1 MSMNSTPNGER
12 FRIGIFGCVNSG
24 KSSLINALTGQDIAM
39 VSDVRGTTT
48 DPVSKAMEMLP
59 IGPVLITDT
68 PGLDD
73 ESELAERRIER
84 TMEVLSITDLAI
96 LVVDANR
103 GLCKRDEEIISLF
116 KKEKCPYLTVFNK
129 TDLTKEDSPNRE
141 SLKSLKAGTG
151 SFDQR
156 LGADD
161 AALENTKETLY
172 VSALLGDGID
182 ELKRAIASF
191 DLQEDPAYPIV
202 ADFVSENDTVVLVV
216 PIDDAAPKGRL
227 ILPQQQTIRELI
239 EAGAFA
245 VTVRDTHLEDLMQQ
259 FEKTQIT
266 PSLVVTDSQAFAKV
280 AQIVPSDM
288 RLTSFSILMARHKGI
303 LKASMEGIKAIKG
316 LKDGDRV
323 MISEGCTHRRMC
335 GDIGTVKIPRALKKI
350 NGSTLEYV
358 FSSGGSFGS
367 IDDLK
372 KVSCVIHC
380 GGCMLSEKEM
390 KRRYKLC
397 ERAGV
402 PITNY
407 GLVLAAA
414 GGILDRSI
422 DFIPYE

>member
-1 MSMNSTPNGER
+1 MNSTPNGER

-129 TDLTKEDSPNRE
+129 TDLTDSVP
-141 SLKSLKAGTG
+141 
-151 SFDQR
+151 
-156 LGADD
+156 
-161 AALENTKETLY
+161 ENTKETLY
-172 VSALLGDGID
+172 VSALSGDGID

-202 ADFVSENDTVVLVV
+202 ADLVSENDTVVLVV

-350 NGSTLEYV
+350 NGGTLEYV

>member
-1 MSMNSTPNGER
+1 MNSTPNGER

-73 ESELAERRIER
+73 ESELAKKRMER
-84 TMEVLSITDLAI
+84 TVDVLSVTDLAI
-96 LVVDANR
+96 LVVDAHK

-129 TDLTKEDSPNRE
+129 TDLTDSVP
-141 SLKSLKAGTG
+141 
-151 SFDQR
+151 
-156 LGADD
+156 
-161 AALENTKETLY
+161 ENTKETLY

-182 ELKRAIASF
+182 EIKRAIASF
-191 DLQEDPAYPIV
+191 DLQEDQGYPIV
-202 ADFVSENDTVVLVV
+202 SDLVRENDTVVLVV

-239 EAGAFA
+239 EAGAYA
-245 VTVRDTHLEDLMQQ
+245 VTVRDTHLKDLMQQ

-280 AQIVPSDM
+280 AGIVPSDM

-303 LKASMEGIKAIKG
+303 LKASMKGIKAIKG

-350 NGSTLEYV
+350 SGSTLEYV
-358 FSSGGSFGS
+358 FSSGGSFGR

-372 KVSCVIHC
+372 KVSCVVHC

>member
-73 ESELAERRIER
+73 ESELAKKRMER
-84 TMEVLSITDLAI
+84 TVDVLSVTDLAI
-96 LVVDANR
+96 LVVDAHK

-129 TDLTKEDSPNRE
+129 TDLTDSVP
-141 SLKSLKAGTG
+141 
-151 SFDQR
+151 
-156 LGADD
+156 
-161 AALENTKETLY
+161 ENTKETLY

-191 DLQEDPAYPIV
+191 DLQEDQGYPIV
-202 ADFVSENDTVVLVV
+202 SDLVRENDTVVLVV

-239 EAGAFA
+239 EAGAYA
-245 VTVRDTHLEDLMQQ
+245 VTVRDTHLKDLMQQ

-280 AQIVPSDM
+280 AGIVPSDM

-303 LKASMEGIKAIKG
+303 LKASMKGIKAIKG

-350 NGSTLEYV
+350 SGSTLEYV

-372 KVSCVIHC
+372 KVSCVVHC

>member
-73 ESELAERRIER
+73 ESELAKKRMER
-84 TMEVLSITDLAI
+84 TVDVLSVTDLAI
-96 LVVDANR
+96 LVVDAHK

-129 TDLTKEDSPNRE
+129 TDLTDSVP
-141 SLKSLKAGTG
+141 
-151 SFDQR
+151 
-156 LGADD
+156 
-161 AALENTKETLY
+161 ENTKETLY

-182 ELKRAIASF
+182 EIKRAIASF
-191 DLQEDPAYPIV
+191 DLQEDQGYPIV
-202 ADFVSENDTVVLVV
+202 SDLVRENDTVVLVV

-239 EAGAFA
+239 EAGAYA
-245 VTVRDTHLEDLMQQ
+245 VTVRDTHLKDLMQQ

-280 AQIVPSDM
+280 AGIVPSDM

-303 LKASMEGIKAIKG
+303 LKASMKGIKAIKG

-350 NGSTLEYV
+350 SGSTLEYV
-358 FSSGGSFGS
+358 FSSGGSFGR

-372 KVSCVIHC
+372 KVSCVVHC

>member
-73 ESELAERRIER
+73 ESELAKKRMER
-84 TMEVLSITDLAI
+84 TVDVLSVTDLAI
-96 LVVDANR
+96 LVVDAHK

-116 KKEKCPYLTVFNK
+116 KKEKCPYLKVFNK
-129 TDLTKEDSPNRE
+129 TDLTDSVP
-141 SLKSLKAGTG
+141 
-151 SFDQR
+151 
-156 LGADD
+156 
-161 AALENTKETLY
+161 ENTKETLY

-182 ELKRAIASF
+182 EIKRAIASF
-191 DLQEDPAYPIV
+191 DLQEDQGYPIV
-202 ADFVSENDTVVLVV
+202 SDLVRENDAVVLVV

-239 EAGAFA
+239 EAGAYA
-245 VTVRDTHLEDLMQQ
+245 VTVRDTHLKDLMQQ

-280 AQIVPSDM
+280 AGIVPSDM

-303 LKASMEGIKAIKG
+303 LKASMKGIKAIKG

-350 NGSTLEYV
+350 SGSTLEYV

-372 KVSCVIHC
+372 KVSCVVHC

>member
-73 ESELAERRIER
+73 ESELAKKRMER
-84 TMEVLSITDLAI
+84 TVDVLSVTDLAI
-96 LVVDANR
+96 LVVDAHK
-103 GLCKRDEEIISLF
+103 GLSKRDEEIISLF

-129 TDLTKEDSPNRE
+129 TDLTDSVP
-141 SLKSLKAGTG
+141 
-151 SFDQR
+151 
-156 LGADD
+156 
-161 AALENTKETLY
+161 ENTKETLY

-182 ELKRAIASF
+182 EIKRAIASF
-191 DLQEDPAYPIV
+191 DLQEDQGYPIV
-202 ADFVSENDTVVLVV
+202 SDLVRENDTVVLVV

-239 EAGAFA
+239 EAGAYA
-245 VTVRDTHLEDLMQQ
+245 VTVRDTHLKDLMQQ

-280 AQIVPSDM
+280 AGIVPSDM

-303 LKASMEGIKAIKG
+303 LKASMKGIKAIKG

-350 NGSTLEYV
+350 SGSTLEYV

-372 KVSCVIHC
+372 KVSCVVHC

>member
-1 MSMNSTPNGER
+1 MNSTPNGER

-39 VSDVRGTTT
+39 VSDFRGTTT

-129 TDLTKEDSPNRE
+129 TDLTDSVP
-141 SLKSLKAGTG
+141 
-151 SFDQR
+151 
-156 LGADD
+156 
-161 AALENTKETLY
+161 ENTKETLY
-172 VSALLGDGID
+172 VSALSGDGID

-202 ADFVSENDTVVLVV
+202 ADLVSENDTVVLVV

-245 VTVRDTHLEDLMQQ
+245 VTVRDTLLEDLMQQ

-350 NGSTLEYV
+350 NGGTLEYV

>member
-1 MSMNSTPNGER
+1 MNSTPNGER

-73 ESELAERRIER
+73 ESELAKKRMER
-84 TMEVLSITDLAI
+84 TVDVLSVTDLAI
-96 LVVDANR
+96 LVVDAHK

-129 TDLTKEDSPNRE
+129 TDLTDSVP
-141 SLKSLKAGTG
+141 
-151 SFDQR
+151 
-156 LGADD
+156 
-161 AALENTKETLY
+161 ENTKETLY

-182 ELKRAIASF
+182 EIKRAIASF
-191 DLQEDPAYPIV
+191 DLQEDQGYPIV
-202 ADFVSENDTVVLVV
+202 SDLVRENDTVVLVV

-239 EAGAFA
+239 EAGAYA
-245 VTVRDTHLEDLMQQ
+245 VTVRDTHLKDLMQQ

-280 AQIVPSDM
+280 AGIVPSDM

-303 LKASMEGIKAIKG
+303 LKASMKGIKAIKS

-323 MISEGCTHRRMC
+323 MISEGCTHRRIC

-350 NGSTLEYV
+350 SGSTLEYV
-358 FSSGGSFGS
+358 FSSGGSFGR

-372 KVSCVIHC
+372 KVSCVVHC

>member
-39 VSDVRGTTT
+39 VSDFRGTTT

-129 TDLTKEDSPNRE
+129 TDLTDSVP
-141 SLKSLKAGTG
+141 
-151 SFDQR
+151 
-156 LGADD
+156 
-161 AALENTKETLY
+161 ENTKETLY
-172 VSALLGDGID
+172 VSALSGDGID

-202 ADFVSENDTVVLVV
+202 ADLVSENDTVVLVV

-245 VTVRDTHLEDLMQQ
+245 VTVRDTLLEDLMQQ

-350 NGSTLEYV
+350 NGGTLEYV

>member
-73 ESELAERRIER
+73 ESELAKKRMER
-84 TMEVLSITDLAI
+84 TVDVLSVTDLAI
-96 LVVDANR
+96 LVVDAHK

-116 KKEKCPYLTVFNK
+116 KKEKCPYLKVFNK
-129 TDLTKEDSPNRE
+129 TDLTDSVP
-141 SLKSLKAGTG
+141 
-151 SFDQR
+151 
-156 LGADD
+156 
-161 AALENTKETLY
+161 ENTKETLY
-172 VSALLGDGID
+172 VSALRGDGID

-191 DLQEDPAYPIV
+191 DLQEDQGYPIV
-202 ADFVSENDTVVLVV
+202 SDLVRENDAVVLVV

-239 EAGAFA
+239 EAGAYA
-245 VTVRDTHLEDLMQQ
+245 VTVRDTHLKDLMQQ

-280 AQIVPSDM
+280 AGIVPSDM

-303 LKASMEGIKAIKG
+303 LKASMKGIKAIKG

-350 NGSTLEYV
+350 SGSTLEYV

-372 KVSCVIHC
+372 KVSCVVHC

>member
-1 MSMNSTPNGER
+1 MNSTPNGER

-73 ESELAERRIER
+73 ESELAKKRMER
-84 TMEVLSITDLAI
+84 TVDVLSVTDLAI
-96 LVVDANR
+96 LVVDAHK

-129 TDLTKEDSPNRE
+129 TDLTDSVP
-141 SLKSLKAGTG
+141 
-151 SFDQR
+151 
-156 LGADD
+156 
-161 AALENTKETLY
+161 ENTKETLY

-191 DLQEDPAYPIV
+191 DLQEDQGYPIV
-202 ADFVSENDTVVLVV
+202 SDLVRENDTVVLVV

-239 EAGAFA
+239 EAGAYA
-245 VTVRDTHLEDLMQQ
+245 VTVRDTHLKDLMQQ

-280 AQIVPSDM
+280 AGIVPSDM

-303 LKASMEGIKAIKG
+303 LKASMKGIKAIKS

-350 NGSTLEYV
+350 SGSTLEYV

-372 KVSCVIHC
+372 KVSCVVHC

>member
-73 ESELAERRIER
+73 ESELAKKRMER
-84 TMEVLSITDLAI
+84 TVDVLSVTDLAI
-96 LVVDANR
+96 LVVDAHKD
-103 GLCKRDEEIISLF
+103 LCKRDEEIISLF

-129 TDLTKEDSPNRE
+129 TDLTDSVP
-141 SLKSLKAGTG
+141 
-151 SFDQR
+151 
-156 LGADD
+156 
-161 AALENTKETLY
+161 ENTKETLY

-191 DLQEDPAYPIV
+191 DLQEDQGYPIV
-202 ADFVSENDTVVLVV
+202 SDLVRENDTVVLVV

-239 EAGAFA
+239 EAGAYA
-245 VTVRDTHLEDLMQQ
+245 VTVRDTHLKDLMQQ

-280 AQIVPSDM
+280 AGIVPSDM

-303 LKASMEGIKAIKG
+303 LKASMKGIKAIKG

-350 NGSTLEYV
+350 SGSTLEYV

-372 KVSCVIHC
+372 KVSCVVHC

>member
-1 MSMNSTPNGER
+1 MNSTPNGER

-73 ESELAERRIER
+73 ESELAKKRMER
-84 TMEVLSITDLAI
+84 TVDVLSVTDLAI
-96 LVVDANR
+96 LVVDAR
-103 GLCKRDEEIISLF
+103 KGLCKRDEEIISLF

-129 TDLTKEDSPNRE
+129 TDLTDSVP
-141 SLKSLKAGTG
+141 
-151 SFDQR
+151 
-156 LGADD
+156 
-161 AALENTKETLY
+161 ENTKETLY
-172 VSALLGDGID
+172 VSALQGDGID
-182 ELKRAIASF
+182 ELKRTIASF
-191 DLQEDPAYPIV
+191 DLQEDQGYPIV
-202 ADFVSENDTVVLVV
+202 SDLVRENDTVVLVV

-239 EAGAFA
+239 EAGAYA
-245 VTVRDTHLEDLMQQ
+245 VTVRDTHLKDLMQQ

-280 AQIVPSDM
+280 AGIVPSDM

-303 LKASMEGIKAIKG
+303 LKASMKGIKAIKG

-350 NGSTLEYV
+350 SGSTLEYV

-372 KVSCVIHC
+372 KVSCVVHC